1 MPSTMSSNSA
11 HSTGMK
17 VSTLLRDEKKSC
29 KQMQKKILSKQDQAV
44 RDCTDADRVTEDMPV
59 AIPQGKG
66 FVIQAENIKAKAG
79 DPSVVAKVLWKEK
92 RSGADFQGHM
102 NGPPA
107 HSVLLALISLKER
120 TQEMARAQK

>member
-29 KQMQKKILSKQDQAV
+29 KQMQKKILK
-44 RDCTDADRVTEDMPV
+44 DMPV